1 MLKCLEFLSCSSGFV
16 LWCFR
21 CTASTWDPE
30 ARPPVLGRSKLW
42 PRLSERNFKGR
53 EGCSWKLSAE
63 LLLDCYSIGLNQQ
76 KCCAK
81 IRNHQIKFQQQQVN
95 CKALCTPYIF
105 HTGSACFYLVVRL
118 VRCPLQR
125 WSQQLTKCKEG
136 QENTGPVSRGSCSS
150 LHCQSEHVVKVLWQ
164 LGRMAAFY
172 AVNGYTVTYHT
183 TTVVTFEVG

>member
-1 MLKCLEFLSCSSGFV
+1 MSFCHVHPALSCGVFAAPRQLGTLKHDPLSSDVANFGHVFQKETSKGVKVAAGSSV
-16 LWCFR
+16 LSCCWTV
-21 CTASTWDPE
+21 TAL
-30 ARPPVLGRSKLW
+30 ALINK
-42 PRLSERNFKGR
+42 
-53 EGCSWKLSAE
+53 SAA
-63 LLLDCYSIGLNQQ
+63 Q
-76 KCCAK
+76 KSGITK
-81 IRNHQIKFQQQQVN
+81 SN
-95 CKALCTPYIF
+95 IF